1 MLKLFFKNTF
11 VYTIGGVLTRGVAI
25 FLLPIYTNYL
35 SPAEYG
41 IIDLFIVI
49 ASIVNIIIALEI
61 SQGIA
66 RYYQDAKDEKE
77 ATASNDR
84 IFSSRTSGRE

>member
-1 MLKLFFKNTF
+1 M
-11 VYTIGGVLTRGVAI
+11 GV
-25 FLLPIYTNYL
+25 
-35 SPAEYG
+35 
-41 IIDLFIVI
+41 IDLFIVI

-77 ATASNDR
+77 KSR
-84 IFSSRTSGRE
+84 IHL